1 LSPLRLPCMQP
12 PWGKLYAIDL
22 RTQRVLWER
31 PVGTAGDVGPF
42 GMASHVPLLIGT
54 PQVGGTV
61 ITRSGLV
68 FSAATLDRYLRAYD
82 LFTGEELWKARL
94 PAGGQASPITY
105 QSGERQFVVIAA
117 GGHSVLGT
125 RRGDHVLA
133 YALD

>member
-1 LSPLRLPCMQP
+1 
-12 PWGKLYAIDL
+12 
-22 RTQRVLWER
+22 
-31 PVGTAGDVGPF
+31 
-42 GMASHVPLLIGT
+42 MASHVPLLIGT